1 MGCVVGLIV
10 SSFFF
15 TDDYI
20 VYNTKMGIMEK
31 FLTAHGGRQKLFQK
45 DKENKSKNYLLI
57 LLMYYNSIY

>member
-1 MGCVVGLIV
+1 
-10 SSFFF
+10 
-15 TDDYI
+15 
-20 VYNTKMGIMEK
+20 MGIMEK